1 MPASRVSPRR
11 ATYFSLLRQKN
22 LRKRKATRWS
32 GSFWGQSPNSPSLQ
46 LALWVRCPAP
56 LRNGCLT
63 PITQTSGAR
72 QKRGQAQTRLRLRQV
87 PALIRF
93 CLRSSAQ
100 PDGWGE
106 RMRTRGALTRSARQG
121 VFHFAVMF
129 ARGSST
135 RGQMK
140 FPSIAQ
146 RGEGGPRGGSGES
159 GLLSKAASS
168 QQVQRDAGC

>member
-1 MPASRVSPRR
+1 MRDCRVSPRR
-11 ATYFSLLRQKN
+11 ATYFSLLRQRN

-72 QKRGQAQTRLRLRQV
+72 QKRGQAQTRLRLGQV

-121 VFHFAVMF
+121 VFQFAVMF

-140 FPSIAQ
+140 SPFIAQ
-146 RGEGGPRGGSGES
+146 GGARGGSGES
-159 GLLSKAASS
+159 GLMSKAASS
-168 QQVQRDAGC
+168 Q